1 MFRPNTIIA
10 TAAGTA
16 AGIALVTAGIAQA
29 SAGAQESDMAD
40 RRSLEGTW
48 IVTVDPRPTPAGDQ
62 PPFESTLAYL
72 DDHVVT
78 EITSR
83 APSSAGLGGWRK
95 IGGKTYRTTWHK
107 YRFDAT
113 GAYVGR
119 TEVTETIELTGDA
132 SYTAHSVTKIL
143 NPAGG
148 VVAQFESDASA
159 VRMSR

>member
-1 MFRPNTIIA
+1 MFRPKKTVA
-10 TAAGTA
+10 VAVAVAGV
-16 AGIALVTAGIAQA
+16 ALVSAGLAQ
-29 SAGAQESDMAD
+29 SGAGAQESDMGAKH
-40 RRSLEGTW
+40 SLEGTW

-72 DDHVVT
+72 DDHVVS

-95 IGGKTYRTTWHK
+95 VGGKTYRTTWHK

-119 TEVTETIELTGDA
+119 TVVTETIELTGKA
-132 SYTAHSVTKIL
+132 TYTAHSLTRIL
-143 NPAGG
+143 TPSGG
-148 VVAQFESDASA
+148 VVAQFESDATG
-159 VRMSR
+159 VRMNR